1 MPDRSLVPRQRLQ
14 GLDALSR
21 PKALVASGLAAKDY
35 AVQSIPSNFLI
46 DAQGRIVAKNLRGE
60 DLCSKVAELL
70 AE

>member
-1 MPDRSLVPRQRLQ
+1 MDWIHVSELQ
-14 GLDALSR
+14 QFDNR
-21 PKALVASGLAAKDY
+21 AAKDY
-35 AVQSIPSNFLI
+35 AVQGIPSNFLI

>member
-1 MPDRSLVPRQRLQ
+1 MPQTSPFVPPSPERL
-14 GLDALSR
+14 
-21 PKALVASGLAAKDY
+21 KAHWMPFS
-35 AVQSIPSNFLI
+35 SNRDFHADPRFIAGAEGRWLI

>member
-1 MPDRSLVPRQRLQ
+1 MIIGARRIRIISYPTRVVSTTDN
-14 GLDALSR
+14 GFDN
-21 PKALVASGLAAKDY
+21 LAAKDY